1 MDTLLRLS
9 SVTAGYGDKAVISD
23 FSLTVDKGDHILLLG
38 PNGSGKTT
46 LFRLILGIIPPMKG
60 KVEYPLGRN
69 ISYARQDPPSSPFP
83 ISVEEVVMMGLWKSS
98 RDKESAVTEALAM
111 TDALSLRKRLF
122 HSLSGGE
129 RQRVSLAR
137 CLAQDSPLILLDEP
151 SSFLERESRDSF
163 VSLMERIA
171 RPERAISAMTRD
183 RSVIEGLG
191 WRKVE
196 LERRG
201 YNWLCP
207 YAPFPEANTLQP
219 GWHVDFRYSLS
230 YLRSNNRK
238 K

>member
-23 FSLTVDKGDHILLLG
+23 FSLTVNKGDHILLLG

-69 ISYARQDPPSSPFP
+69 ISYARQDPTSSPFP

-151 SSFLERESRDSF
+151 SSFLDRESRDSF
-163 VSLMERIA
+163 ISLMERIA
-171 RPERAISAMTRD
+171 RPERAIIAITHDS
-183 RSVIEGLG
+183 SVI
-191 WRKVE
+191 
-196 LERRG
+196 
-201 YNWLCP
+201 
-207 YAPFPEANTLQP
+207 
-219 GWHVDFRYSLS
+219 
-230 YLRSNNRK
+230 
-238 K
+238 

>member
-111 TDALSLRKRLF
+111 TDALGLRKRLF

-151 SSFLERESRDSF
+151 SSFLDRESRDSF
-163 VSLMERIA
+163 ISLMERIA
-171 RPERAISAMTRD
+171 RPERAIIAITHDS
-183 RSVIEGLG
+183 SVIEGLG
-191 WRKVE
+191 WRTVE
-196 LERRG
+196 LERRV
-201 YNWLCP
+201 YN
-207 YAPFPEANTLQP
+207 
-219 GWHVDFRYSLS
+219 G
-230 YLRSNNRK
+230 
-238 K
+238 